1 MTLRYVPKDITEDML
16 FDFNPRSTQSNHGSV
31 GDPTNCN

>member
-16 FDFNPRSTQSNHGSV
+16 FDFNPEAHKVTWK
-31 GDPTNCN
+31 CW